1 MNSRPTTPRATLL
14 SDSQSPTG
22 PAPAPSQLVVI
33 SGPGGVGKGTVV
45 RALRNRYPDLA
56 VSVSATTRPPRPGEV
71 DGVAYWFLS
80 RSAFDELVAS
90 GGFLEW
96 AEFAGNRYGTPWRSV
111 EQPLADG
118 ATVVL
123 EIEVQGAAQ
132 VRSRFPDAVLIFLV
146 PPSHE
151 VLVQRLR
158 GRGSDDE
165 QRIAERMAIAQEELE
180 HAGEFDHVVVND
192 TVDAAVDAIGRIL
205 GLSSLAGPADSPAR
219 P

>member
-1 MNSRPTTPRATLL
+1 MSSKPTTGWATLL
-14 SDSQSPTG
+14 SDTG
-22 PAPAPSQLVVI
+22 PPAGSAPAASQLVVI

-45 RALRNRYPDLA
+45 RALRSRYPDLA
-56 VSVSATTRPPRPGEV
+56 VSVSATTRAPRPGEA
-71 DGVAYWFLS
+71 DGVAYHFLS
-80 RSAFDELVAS
+80 PSDFTELVDA

-118 ATVVL
+118 RTVVL

-132 VRSRFPDAVLIFLV
+132 VRRRFPDAVLIFLV

-151 VLVQRLR
+151 ALVERLR

-165 QRIAERMAIAQEELE
+165 QRIAERMVIAQEELE
-180 HAGEFDHVVVND
+180 HSGEFDHVVVND
-192 TVDAAVDAIGRIL
+192 TVDAAVDEIGRIL
-205 GLSSLAGPADSPAR
+205 GLSSPAGPADAPAR